1 MLKLAEY
8 QQRAVEEGWALPH
21 FNISSLDQL
30 WGIALAVREAQSPV
44 LVGTSEGE
52 REYIGMRQAVA
63 LVRSLREEGMP
74 MFLNADHCK
83 SAESAIK
90 ALEAGYDSVHIDLS
104 KESYEVNVQ
113 GTQRVVAMA
122 KEKSPEVQVEGEL
135 GYLATDSSMVYEKE
149 IAIPEDSYTNVTQA
163 IEFVEKTGVHRLAPA
178 VGTIHGIAV
187 NKPHIRFDLISQL
200 KEAVGE
206 RVALVLHGGSGTQDK
221 DLVQAVQEGISNVHI
236 STELRVAYREALD
249 ASLQNSPKE
258 IAPYRYLMPARM
270 AVQQAVAQKIALFS
284 AQGKQ

>member
-8 QQRAVEEGWALPH
+8 QQRAGEEGWALPH

-30 WGIALAVREAQSPV
+30 WGIVLAVRETKAPV

-52 REYIGMRQAVA
+52 REYVGMRQAVA
-63 LVRSLREEGMP
+63 LVSSLREEGVP
-74 MFLNADHCK
+74 VFLNADHCK

-104 KESYEVNVQ
+104 KESYEENVR
-113 GTQRVVAMA
+113 GTQQVVVAA
-122 KEKSPEVQVEGEL
+122 KEKNPEVQVEGEL

-149 IAIPEDSYTNVTQA
+149 IFIPEDSYTNVEQA
-163 IEFVEKTGVHRLAPA
+163 VEFVKKTGVHRFAPA

-187 NKPHIRFDLISQL
+187 NTPHIRFDLISQL

-206 RVALVLHGGSGTQDK
+206 QVALVLHGGSGTQDK
-221 DLVQAVQEGISNVHI
+221 DLVQAVEKGISNVHI
-236 STELRVAYREALD
+236 STELRVAYRKALD
-249 ASLQNSPKE
+249 ASLQSSPNE
-258 IAPYRYLMPARM
+258 LAPYRYLMPARM
-270 AVQQAVAQKIALFS
+270 AVQQAVAQKIALFG
-284 AQGKQ
+284 ARGKQ

>member
-1 MLKLAEY
+1 MKTLAEY
-8 QQRAVEEGWALPH
+8 QKIAREEGWALPH

-30 WGIALAVREAQSPV
+30 WGIALAAREAQSPV

-52 REYIGMRQAVA
+52 REYLGMRQVVA
-63 LVRSLREEGMP
+63 LIRSLREEGVP
-74 MFLNADHCK
+74 LFLNADHCK

-104 KESYEVNVQ
+104 KESYEVNMR
-113 GTQRVVAMA
+113 GTQQVVVAA
-122 KEKSPEVQVEGEL
+122 KKKSPEVQVEGEL

-149 IAIPEDSYTNVTQA
+149 IAIPEDSYTNVEQA
-163 IEFVEKTGVHRLAPA
+163 VEFVEKTGVHRLAPA

-187 NKPHIRFDLISQL
+187 NKPRIRFDLISQL
-200 KEAVGE
+200 NAVVGD

-221 DLVQAVQEGISNVHI
+221 DLVQAIQEGISNVHI

-258 IAPYRYLMPARM
+258 LAPYRYLMPARV
-270 AVQQAVAQKIALFS
+270 AVQQAVAKKIALFGV
-284 AQGKQ
+284 QGKQ